1 MRASRSRAPSMEVV
15 AGAGARLCGAAGGF
29 GVLRRVPDTVH
40 EAFAISSGASMELF
54 RHGATKNWLHSDKLQ
69 RRIDVAVA
77 AVEGGGCGM
86 EMVGEK
92 EN

>member
-54 RHGATKNWLHSDKLQ
+54 RQCD
-69 RRIDVAVA
+69 D
-77 AVEGGGCGM
+77 
-86 EMVGEK
+86 
-92 EN
+92 